1 MQKAVEEADPEG
13 KLQDIAWSSCF
24 VRRPEWRDG
33 RKKGTRKGTRKRPPS
48 QAALIYLC
56 DSLYASKSQTFC

>member
-13 KLQDIAWSSCF
+13 KLQDIAWSCCF

-33 RKKGTRKGTRKRPPS
+33 RKKGT
-48 QAALIYLC
+48 
-56 DSLYASKSQTFC
+56 